1 MVCPMDLGITGRA
14 ALVCGATQGIGRAI
28 AAELAAEGARVA
40 ITSRS
45 QERADAA
52 AAELGA
58 IGFAHDTADA
68 DGAPNLLE
76 AVADALSA
84 PVTLLVTNTGG
95 PPGNPDALG
104 FTREQWQA
112 AYDEL
117 VLGPMALVHAAIPGM
132 RAQGFGRIVNVV
144 STGPREPIPNL
155 MLSNTHR
162 AAMLAAFKTVA
173 RQVASEG
180 ITLNSLLPG
189 RIATERLFSLYGGR
203 EGAERVAAEEVP
215 AKRLGEPEEMAA
227 AAAFLLSARAGYVTG
242 QALVVDGGLTR
253 AV

>member
-1 MVCPMDLGITGRA
+1 MDLGISGRA

-28 AAELAAEGARVA
+28 AAELLSEGARVA

-45 QERADAA
+45 QERADAV

-68 DGAPNLLE
+68 GGAPNLLE

-117 VLGPMALVHAAIPGM
+117 VLGPMALVQAAIPGM
-132 RAQGFGRIVNVV
+132 RAQGFGRILNVM

-162 AAMLAAFKTVA
+162 AATLAAFKTVA
-173 RQVASEG
+173 RQVADEG
-180 ITLNSLLPG
+180 ITLNSVLPG
-189 RIATERLFSLYGGR
+189 RIATERLFSLYGSR
-203 EGAERVAAEEVP
+203 EAAVRVAADEVP
-215 AKRLGEPEEMAA
+215 AGRLGEPEEMAA

>member
-1 MVCPMDLGITGRA
+1 MDLGITGRA

-45 QERADAA
+45 RERADAT
-52 AAELGA
+52 AAELGVA
-58 IGFAHDTADA
+58 GFVHDTADA
-68 DGAPNLLE
+68 GGAANLLE

-95 PPGNPDALG
+95 PPGNPDALA
-104 FTREQWQA
+104 FTQDQWES
-112 AYDEL
+112 AYREL
-117 VLGPMALVHAAIPGM
+117 VLGPMALVQAVIPGM
-132 RAQGFGRIVNVV
+132 RAQGFGRILNIV

-162 AAMLAAFKTVA
+162 AATMAAFKTVS
-173 RQVASEG
+173 RQVADQG

-189 RIATERLFSLYGGR
+189 RIATPRLFGLYGSR
-203 EGAERVAAEEVP
+203 EAAEQVAAEEVP

-227 AAAFLLSARAGYVTG
+227 AAAFLLSARAGYITG

>member
-1 MVCPMDLGITGRA
+1 MDLGITGRA
-14 ALVCGATQGIGRAI
+14 ALVCGATQGIGKAI
-28 AAELAAEGARVA
+28 AAELIAEGARVA

-45 QERADAA
+45 RERVDGT
-52 AAELGA
+52 AAELGVA
-58 IGFAHDTADA
+58 GFVHDTADA
-68 DGAPNLLE
+68 DGAPALLE

-95 PPGNPDALG
+95 PPGNPDALA
-104 FTREQWQA
+104 FTKDQWEA
-112 AYDEL
+112 AYHEL
-117 VLGPMALVHAAIPGM
+117 VLGPMALVQAAIPAM
-132 RAQGFGRIVNVV
+132 RAQGFGRILNIV

-162 AAMLAAFKTVA
+162 AATMAAFKTVA
-173 RQVASEG
+173 RQVADQG

-189 RIATERLFSLYGGR
+189 RIATPRLFNLYGSR
-203 EGAERVAAEEVP
+203 EAAEQVAASEVP

>member
-1 MVCPMDLGITGRA
+1 MDLGISGRA

-68 DGAPNLLE
+68 AGAPNLLE

-104 FTREQWQA
+104 FAREQWQA

-117 VLGPMALVHAAIPGM
+117 VLGPMALVQAAIPGM

-173 RQVASEG
+173 RQVAHEG
-180 ITLNSLLPG
+180 ITLNSVLPG
-189 RIATERLFSLYGGR
+189 RIATERLFSLYGSR
-203 EGAERVAAEEVP
+203 EAAGRVAAEEVP
-215 AKRLGEPEEMAA
+215 AGRLGEPEEMAA

>member
-1 MVCPMDLGITGRA
+1 MDLGITGRA
-14 ALVCGATQGIGRAI
+14 ALVCGATQGIGKAI
-28 AAELAAEGARVA
+28 AAELIAEGARVA

-45 QERADAA
+45 RERADAT
-52 AAELGA
+52 AAELGVA
-58 IGFAHDTADA
+58 GFVHDTADA
-68 DGAPNLLE
+68 DGAPALLE

-95 PPGNPDALG
+95 PPGNPDALA
-104 FTREQWQA
+104 FTKDQWEA
-112 AYDEL
+112 AYYEL
-117 VLGPMALVHAAIPGM
+117 VLGPMALVQAAIPAM
-132 RAQGFGRIVNVV
+132 RAQGFGRILNIV

-162 AAMLAAFKTVA
+162 AATMAAFKTVA
-173 RQVASEG
+173 RQVADQG

-189 RIATERLFSLYGGR
+189 RIATPRLFNLYGSR
-203 EGAERVAAEEVP
+203 EAAEQVAASEVP

>member
-1 MVCPMDLGITGRA
+1 MDLGISGRA

-28 AAELAAEGARVA
+28 AAELVAEGARVA

-45 QERADAA
+45 RERADAA

-58 IGFAHDTADA
+58 AAFVHDTADA

-104 FTREQWQA
+104 FSREQWQA

-117 VLGPMALVHAAIPGM
+117 VLGPMALVQAAIPGM
-132 RAQGFGRIVNVV
+132 RAQGFGRILNVV

-162 AAMLAAFKTVA
+162 AATLAAFKTVS
-173 RQVASEG
+173 RQVAADG
-180 ITLNSLLPG
+180 ITLNSVLPG
-189 RIATERLFSLYGGR
+189 RIATERLFSLYGGSR
-203 EGAERVAAEEVP
+203 EAAERVAADEVP
-215 AKRLGEPEEMAA
+215 AGRLGEPGEMAA

-242 QALVVDGGLTR
+242 QALIVDGGLTR

>member
-1 MVCPMDLGITGRA
+1 MDLGISGRA

-28 AAELAAEGARVA
+28 AAELVAEGARVA

-45 QERADAA
+45 RERADAA

-58 IGFAHDTADA
+58 AAFVHDTSDA

-104 FTREQWQA
+104 FSREQWQA

-117 VLGPMALVHAAIPGM
+117 VLGPMALVQAAIPGM
-132 RAQGFGRIVNVV
+132 RAQGFGRILNVV

-162 AAMLAAFKTVA
+162 AAMLAAFKTVS
-173 RQVASEG
+173 RQVAADG
-180 ITLNSLLPG
+180 ITLNSVLPG
-189 RIATERLFSLYGGR
+189 RIATDRLFSLYGSR
-203 EGAERVAAEEVP
+203 DAAERVAADEVP
-215 AKRLGEPEEMAA
+215 AGRLGEPGEMAA

-242 QALVVDGGLTR
+242 QALIVDGGLTR

>member
-1 MVCPMDLGITGRA
+1 MDLGITGRA
-14 ALVCGATQGIGRAI
+14 ALVCGATQGIGKAI

-45 QERADAA
+45 RERADAT
-52 AAELGA
+52 AAELGVA
-58 IGFAHDTADA
+58 GFVHDTADA
-68 DGAPNLLE
+68 DGAPALLE

-95 PPGNPDALG
+95 PPGNPDALA
-104 FTREQWQA
+104 FTKDQWEA
-112 AYDEL
+112 AYHEL
-117 VLGPMALVHAAIPGM
+117 VLGPMALVQAAIPAM
-132 RAQGFGRIVNVV
+132 RTQGFGRILNIV

-162 AAMLAAFKTVA
+162 AATMAAFKTVA
-173 RQVASEG
+173 RQVADQG

-189 RIATERLFSLYGGR
+189 RIATPRLFNLYGSR
-203 EGAERVAAEEVP
+203 EAAEQVAAGEVP

>member
-1 MVCPMDLGITGRA
+1 MDLGITGRA
-14 ALVCGATQGIGRAI
+14 ALVCGATQGIGKAI
-28 AAELAAEGARVA
+28 AAELIAEGARVA

-45 QERADAA
+45 RERADAT
-52 AAELGA
+52 AAELGVA
-58 IGFAHDTADA
+58 GFVHDTADA
-68 DGAPNLLE
+68 DGAPALLE

-95 PPGNPDALG
+95 PPGNPDALA
-104 FTREQWQA
+104 FTKDQWEA
-112 AYDEL
+112 AYHEL
-117 VLGPMALVHAAIPGM
+117 VLGPMALVQAAIPAM
-132 RAQGFGRIVNVV
+132 RAQGFGRILNIV

-162 AAMLAAFKTVA
+162 AATMAAFKTVA
-173 RQVASEG
+173 RQVADQG

-189 RIATERLFSLYGGR
+189 RIATPRLFNLYGSR
-203 EGAERVAAEEVP
+203 EAAEQVAASEVP

>member
-1 MVCPMDLGITGRA
+1 MDLGISGRA

-28 AAELAAEGARVA
+28 AAELVAEGARVA

-68 DGAPNLLE
+68 AGAPNLLE

-104 FTREQWQA
+104 FTPEQWQA

-117 VLGPMALVHAAIPGM
+117 VLGPMALVHAAIGGM
-132 RAQGFGRIVNVV
+132 RAQEFGRIVNVV

-173 RQVASEG
+173 RQVAHEG
-180 ITLNSLLPG
+180 ITLNSVLPG
-189 RIATERLFSLYGGR
+189 RIATARLFSLYGSR
-203 EGAERVAAEEVP
+203 EAAERVAADEVP
-215 AKRLGEPEEMAA
+215 ARRLGEPEEMAA

>member
-1 MVCPMDLGITGRA
+1 MDLGISGRA

-28 AAELAAEGARVA
+28 AAELVAEGARVA

-45 QERADAA
+45 RERADAA

-58 IGFAHDTADA
+58 AAFVHDTSDA

-104 FTREQWQA
+104 FSREQWQA

-117 VLGPMALVHAAIPGM
+117 VLGPMALVQAAIPGM
-132 RAQGFGRIVNVV
+132 RAQGFGRILNVV

-162 AAMLAAFKTVA
+162 AAMLAAFKTVS
-173 RQVASEG
+173 RQVAADG
-180 ITLNSLLPG
+180 ITLNSVLPG
-189 RIATERLFSLYGGR
+189 RIATDRLFSLYGSR
-203 EGAERVAAEEVP
+203 DAAERVAADEIP
-215 AKRLGEPEEMAA
+215 AGRLGEPGEMAA

-242 QALVVDGGLTR
+242 QALIVDGGLTR